1 MEWNNLRP
9 DRDQWRALVIM
20 VMNLWVKDSSS
31 MLRRAI
37 GISKYYSAYIF
48 RAKQPSGYM
57 KGGKYD

>member
-1 MEWNNLRP
+1 MEWSNLRP

-20 VMNLWVKDSSS
+20 VMNLWVKDSSE

-37 GISKYYSAYIF
+37 EISKYYSAYIF
-48 RAKQPSGYM
+48 RTKQPSGYM